1 MYSCN
6 ATTLIATIINLLVIA
21 PDRERDVTH
30 EIEYA
35 WCREM
40 GNEVVTGTAR
50 VKFRNYNSKV
60 KGGNAL
66 LRQRQE
72 KGGLVNALCQSKR
85 SIFTISI
92 PF

>member
-1 MYSCN
+1 
-6 ATTLIATIINLLVIA
+6 
-21 PDRERDVTH
+21 
-30 EIEYA
+30 
-35 WCREM
+35 M

>member
-6 ATTLIATIINLLVIA
+6 TTALIATIINLLVIA

-35 WCREM
+35 WRREM
-40 GNEVVTGTAR
+40 GNEVVTGTGR

-60 KGGNAL
+60 KGGNML
-66 LRQRQE
+66 LR
-72 KGGLVNALCQSKR
+72 
-85 SIFTISI
+85 
-92 PF
+92 